1 MSFQD
6 IGRNGAS
13 SSRRST
19 NRMGNVHGVNMRS
32 GPGMDGALASNGA
45 DNMATINEA
54 GVGAGDY
61 TSVSQ
66 GILQY
71 QQNVGILSNIIKSI
85 GTDEDGPLLK
95 QQFKVQS
102 DVISQ
107 IGSKIENQLSQQ
119 ETLMESMTRTD
130 ASKSRAT
137 HVKLTR
143 DYRWVE
149 TKFKNIQLE
158 NKQRRNVLEAQRIA
172 EMEERN
178 RRQFEQGID
187 SNNAQLQMQLQDQ
200 RVTEEIMRER
210 EEEVRKI
217 NQGMHQVNEIYKDLA
232 NIVSYQ
238 QDQVD
243 EVEAHMENANK
254 NAESGLQQIE
264 KASAK
269 SDSTCVIS

>member
-217 NQGMHQVNEIYKDLA
+217 NQGMHQVNEIYKVRWCDFGSKVTITTELGLTQ
-232 NIVSYQ
+232 SL
-238 QDQVD
+238 
-243 EVEAHMENANK
+243 NK
-254 NAESGLQQIE
+254 LYF
-264 KASAK
+264 
-269 SDSTCVIS
+269 

>member
-6 IGRNGAS
+6 IGRNG
-13 SSRRST
+13 SSRRPT
-19 NRMGNVHGVNMRS
+19 NRIGTAARS
-32 GPGMDGALASNGA
+32 GPGMDGAHASIGETT
-45 DNMATINEA
+45 MAINDA
-54 GVGAGDY
+54 GAGDY
-61 TSVSQ
+61 SSVSQ
-66 GILQY
+66 AILQY
-71 QQNVGILSNIIKSI
+71 QQNVGILSNIIQNI
-85 GTDEDGPLLK
+85 GTADDGPLLK
-95 QQFKVQS
+95 QQFKVQT
-102 DVISQ
+102 DVIRQ
-107 IGSKIENQLSQQ
+107 IGSKIELQLSQQ
-119 ETLMESMTRTD
+119 EKLMESMTRTD

-158 NKQRRNVLEAQRIA
+158 CKQRRNVLEAERIA
-172 EMEERN
+172 EIEDLN
-178 RRQFEQGID
+178 RRKFEQGID
-187 SNNAQLQMQLQDQ
+187 SNNAKLQMQLQDQ

-217 NQGMHQVNEIYKDLA
+217 NMGMHQVNEIYKDLA

-243 EVEAHMENANK
+243 EVEAHMEAANK

-269 SDSTCVIS
+269 SDSACVIS

>member
-13 SSRRST
+13 RRPTGT
-19 NRMGNVHGVNMRS
+19 NRVGA
-32 GPGMDGALASNGA
+32 GPGMNGALASNGSSPSSSQPLQ
-45 DNMATINEA
+45 MGNENS
-54 GVGAGDY
+54 VAGDY
-61 TSVSQ
+61 SSLSQ
-66 GILQY
+66 AVLQY
-71 QQNVGILSNIIKSI
+71 QQNVGILSNIIQGI
-85 GTDEDGPLLK
+85 GTKSDGPLLK
-95 QQFKVQS
+95 QQYKVQT
-102 DVISQ
+102 DVIRE
-107 IGSKIENQLSQQ
+107 IGAKIESQLAQQ
-119 ETLMESMTRTD
+119 EKHMETMTRTD
-130 ASKSRAT
+130 ASKGRAT

-158 NKQRRNVLEAQRIA
+158 CKQRRNAIEA
-172 EMEERN
+172 ERLAAVEDTN
-178 RRQFEQGID
+178 RKQFEKGID
-187 SNNAQLQMQLQDQ
+187 SNNAKHQMQLQDE

-217 NQGMHQVNEIYKDLA
+217 NKGMHQVNEIYKDLA

-243 EVEAHMENANK
+243 EVEEHMESANK
-254 NAESGLQQIE
+254 NVESGLKQIE

-269 SDSTCVIS
+269 SDQACIIS